1 MRSASAEG
9 NRRNRRNRHPSPQ
22 IILVRRGRARA
33 FTIRPWMAAT
43 FGGLSLLFLSAYV
56 GGTAYLFFREDIVEA
71 SQVSQSQLRH
81 GYEERIAALRSEVD
95 RLASR
100 NLVAQQE
107 LEMRLEEVLRRQAAL
122 GERQQMLTGL
132 DLAAASAEV
141 ELLPDEAVPPP
152 APRPALVPERA
163 AMNTQP
169 ASKTSALPASAD
181 GAMLDRVEG
190 ALGMMER
197 DLAMTVDTVTTTIS
211 QRTEQIASVLQ
222 SLGIDDAPG
231 LDNVGGPYEPLA
243 LAPHDTQSFL
253 TTIAMVSD
261 EIERLTLL
269 REAADRL
276 PLGRPIE
283 NVSVSSG
290 FGPRVD
296 PFVRRRAMHTGID
309 FLGTQGAA
317 VRATAPGTVVSA
329 GYAGGYGNMI
339 EIDHGEGISTR
350 YGHLSRIEV
359 KVGDAID
366 PGEVIGRVGS
376 TGRSTGPHLHYEL
389 RINDRAIDPMR
400 FIRAGSE
407 LRPLLNG

>member
-1 MRSASAEG
+1 MRSANADRSRQPG
-9 NRRNRRNRHPSPQ
+9 RSRHPSPQ
-22 IILVRRGRARA
+22 IIFVRRGKARS
-33 FTIRPWMAAT
+33 FVIRPWLVGA
-43 FGGLSLLFLSAYV
+43 FGGLSLLFLTAYV

-71 SQVSQSQLRH
+71 AEVSQAELRQ
-81 GYEERIAALRSEVD
+81 GYEDRIAALRSEVD

-100 NLVAQQE
+100 NLVNQQALTARLDE
-107 LEMRLEEVLRRQAAL
+107 LLGRQAAL

-132 DLAAASAEV
+132 DIAAAGAEV
-141 ELLPDEAVPPP
+141 ELLPDEPPPPP
-152 APRPALVPERA
+152 APRPLPDRA
-163 AMNTQP
+163 AMDSRP
-169 ASKTSALPASAD
+169 AAKTPGLPGSAGAD
-181 GAMLDRVEG
+181 EVLGQIEDH
-190 ALGMMER
+190 LGMMER
-197 DLAMTVDTVTTTIS
+197 DLAATVDTVTTTIS
-211 QRTEQIASVLQ
+211 QRTEQIATVLQ

-231 LDNVGGPYEPLA
+231 LDGGVGGPYEPLA
-243 LAPHDTQSFL
+243 SDPHDTRNFL

-269 REAADRL
+269 RQAADRL

-309 FLGTQGAA
+309 FRGTQGAA

-339 EIDHGEGISTR
+339 EIDHGEGIATR

-359 KVGDAID
+359 KVGDVIE

-389 RINDRAIDPMR
+389 RVNDRAIDPMR

-407 LRPLLNG
+407 LRALL